1 MAELGYVGSEN
12 GLKYLYDI
20 YSILK
25 IDSSNKILGLRYR
38 LLATLCGYND
48 VSHVPTYFATICTT
62 FYNNN
67 DVMDI
72 QKLTSVLIVLEK
84 R

>member
-25 IDSSNKILGLRYR
+25 IDSSNKILGLRHGV
-38 LLATLCGYND
+38 GYWQQCVD
-48 VSHVPTYFATICTT
+48 IMMCIDAKLGGAGGASAPPLFLPSPGIFALNQYI
-62 FYNNN
+62 Y
-67 DVMDI
+67 
-72 QKLTSVLIVLEK
+72 K
-84 R
+84 